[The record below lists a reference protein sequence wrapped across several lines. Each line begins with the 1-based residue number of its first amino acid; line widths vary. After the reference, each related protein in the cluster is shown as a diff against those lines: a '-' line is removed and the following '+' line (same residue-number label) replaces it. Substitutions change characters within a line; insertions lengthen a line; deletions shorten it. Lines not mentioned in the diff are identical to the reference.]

1 MTEKKAPRKDA
12 VANREK
18 LLEAADRLFMKG
30 LDAASLK
37 DVAREAG
44 VGIGTAYRHF
54 PTKEDLIDEL
64 FSNQL
69 GCVTDGAQ
77 LAADTEDAWSALV
90 TYIEA
95 SLAAQR
101 WSCGLRQFVLDPTYE
116 HDAVRKARASVDPL
130 LQTAIDRAKVQGTLR
145 EDFELEDLTQL
156 QVAIGAIMDAS
167 EEENPGFYKR
177 YLGIFLDGMRR
188 H

>member
-1 MTEKKAPRKDA
+1 MTEKNQRKDA

-18 LLEAADRLFMKG
+18 LLAAADRLFMKG
-30 LDAASLK
+30 IETAALK
-37 DVAREAG
+37 DVAKEAG
-44 VGIGTAYRHF
+44 VGIGTVYRHF

-64 FSNQL
+64 FSSQL

-77 LAADTEDAWSALV
+77 LAAETEDAWAGLV

-101 WSCGLRQFVLDPTYE
+101 HSCGLRQFVLDPNYE
-116 HDAVRKARASVDPL
+116 HDAVQKARASVNPL
-130 LQTAIDRAKVQGTLR
+130 LQSTIDRAKEQGDLR

-156 QVAIGAIMDAS
+156 QVAIGAIMDS
-167 EEENPGFYKR
+167 TEEETPGFYKK

-188 H
+188 RP